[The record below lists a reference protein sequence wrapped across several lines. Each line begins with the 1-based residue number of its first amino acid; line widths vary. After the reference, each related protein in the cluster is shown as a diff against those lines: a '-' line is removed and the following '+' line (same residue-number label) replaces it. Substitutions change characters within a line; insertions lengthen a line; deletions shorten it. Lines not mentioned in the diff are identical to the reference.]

1 MFLVG
6 FVRKNNLFLKTDEN
20 LLKSIEKKSDII
32 YNLILVM
39 FMFLNTFKIALDGPS
54 GSGKSTLAKNLA
66 KHYGF
71 VYIDTGA
78 LYRTIGLF
86 VSERGIAS
94 DDAPSIAALL
104 PEMHIEMRLENGGGV
119 VYLGD
124 RRIGDEIRT
133 PLCSKYASDVSK
145 IPEVRAFLL
154 ETQRSIA
161 RENNVIMDGRDIGTV
176 ILPDAQVK
184 IFVTASI
191 EARAKRRTAEL
202 DQKGVKTTYEEVL
215 ADMKW
220 RDANDKNRDIAPAV
234 PAEDAVMFDNSELNI
249 EETLAHAIEII
260 DKVIKA

>member
-1 MFLVG
+1 MS
-6 FVRKNNLFLKTDEN
+6 KT
-20 LLKSIEKKSDII
+20 I
-32 YNLILVM
+32 
-39 FMFLNTFKIALDGPS
+39 KIALDGPS

-66 KHYGF
+66 KRYGF

-86 VSERGIAS
+86 VSEKGIAS
-94 DDAPSIAALL
+94 DDAKSIVAVL
-104 PEMHIEMRLENGGGV
+104 PEIRLEMRLENGGGV
-119 VYLGD
+119 VYLGGK
-124 RRIGDEIRT
+124 RIGDEIRT

-184 IFVTASI
+184 MFVTASI
-191 EARAKRRTAEL
+191 EARAKRRTVEL
-202 DQKGVKTTYEEVL
+202 EQKGVTTTYEEVL

-220 RDANDKNRDIAPAV
+220 RDENDKNRDIAPAV
-234 PAEDAVMFDNSELNI
+234 PAEDAIMFDNSDIGI
-249 EETLAHAIEII
+249 EETVAKAAEII
-260 DKVIKA
+260 DGVLGR

>member
-1 MFLVG
+1 M
-6 FVRKNNLFLKTDEN
+6 TE
-20 LLKSIEKKSDII
+20 
-32 YNLILVM
+32 
-39 FMFLNTFKIALDGPS
+39 TFKIALDGPS

-86 VSERGIAS
+86 VAERGIAS
-94 DDAPSIAALL
+94 DDREAIVACL
-104 PEMHIEMRLENGGGV
+104 PDINIEMKLENGGGV
-119 VYLGD
+119 VYLGGK
-124 RRIGDEIRT
+124 RIGNEIRT

-154 ETQRSIA
+154 ETQRDIA
-161 RENNVIMDGRDIGTV
+161 KKNNVIMDGRDIGTV

-191 EARAKRRTAEL
+191 EARAKRRFAEL
-202 DQKGVKTTYEEVL
+202 QERGDSATYEEVL

-220 RDANDKNRDIAPAV
+220 RDANDKNRNIAPAV
-234 PAEDAVMFDNSELNI
+234 PAEDAVMFDNSGLNV
-249 EETLAHAIEII
+249 EETLSAAIEII
-260 DKVIKA
+260 DKVIKV

>member
-1 MFLVG
+1 M
-6 FVRKNNLFLKTDEN
+6 KKA
-20 LLKSIEKKSDII
+20 IEKKTGMM
-32 YNLILVM
+32 YNRKLVISM
-39 FMFLNTFKIALDGPS
+39 TTSTFKIALDGPS

-86 VSERGIAS
+86 VAERGIAS
-94 DDAPSIAALL
+94 DETEAIVALL
-104 PEMHIEMRLENGGGV
+104 PEIHIEMKLENGGGV
-119 VYLGD
+119 VYLGGK
-124 RRIGDEIRT
+124 RIGEEIRT

-184 IFVTASI
+184 IFVVASP
-191 EARAKRRTAEL
+191 EARAERRFAEL
-202 DQKGVKTTYEEVL
+202 AEKGIETTYEAVL
-215 ADMKW
+215 SEMKW
-220 RDANDKNRDIAPAV
+220 RDANDSGREIAPAV
-234 PAEDAVMFDNSELNI
+234 PAEDSILFDNSGLSV
-249 EETLAHAIEII
+249 EETVEKAIEII
-260 DKVIKA
+260 DGVYKR

>member
-1 MFLVG
+1 MV
-6 FVRKNNLFLKTDEN
+6 KNT
-20 LLKSIEKKSDII
+20 I
-32 YNLILVM
+32 
-39 FMFLNTFKIALDGPS
+39 KIALDGPS

-86 VSERGIAS
+86 VAQKGVAS
-94 DDAPSIAALL
+94 DDVKAIVALL
-104 PEMHIEMRLENGGGV
+104 PEIHIEMRLENGGNA
-119 VYLGD
+119 VYLDGKL
-124 RRIGDEIRT
+124 IGEEIRT

-184 IFVTASI
+184 IFVSASA
-191 EARAKRRTAEL
+191 EARANRRYAEL
-202 DQKGVKTTYEEVL
+202 CQRGVETTYDEVL
-215 ADMKW
+215 SEMKW
-220 RDANDKNRDIAPAV
+220 RDANDSGRDVAPLV
-234 PAEDAVMFDNSELNI
+234 PAEDAIMFDNSGLNVQ
-249 EETLAHAIEII
+249 ETVEAAIKII
-260 DKVIKA
+260 DGVIGK

>member
-1 MFLVG
+1 MV
-6 FVRKNNLFLKTDEN
+6 KT
-20 LLKSIEKKSDII
+20 
-32 YNLILVM
+32 
-39 FMFLNTFKIALDGPS
+39 TFKIALDGPS

-94 DDAPSIAALL
+94 DDVPAIIAVL
-104 PEMHIEMRLENGGGV
+104 PEIHIEMKLENGGGA
-119 VYLGD
+119 VYLGGKL
-124 RRIGDEIRT
+124 IGNEIRT

-184 IFVTASI
+184 MFVTASI
-191 EARAKRRTAEL
+191 EARAKRRFVEL
-202 DQKGVKTTYEEVL
+202 QERGVETTYEDVL
-215 ADMKW
+215 ADMQW
-220 RDANDKNRDIAPAV
+220 RDANDSGRKIAPAI
-234 PAEDAVMFDNSELNI
+234 PAEDAIMFDNSGLNI
-249 EETLAHAIEII
+249 EETVAHAIEII
-260 DKVIKA
+260 DKVIK

>member
-1 MFLVG
+1 M
-6 FVRKNNLFLKTDEN
+6 
-20 LLKSIEKKSDII
+20 
-32 YNLILVM
+32 YNHILVI
-39 FMFLNTFKIALDGPS
+39 FMNKETYKIALDGPS

-94 DDAPSIAALL
+94 DDAANIVSVL
-104 PEMHIEMRLENGGGV
+104 PEIKIEMKLENGGGA
-119 VYLGD
+119 VYLGGK
-124 RRIGDEIRT
+124 RIGDEIRT
-133 PLCSKYASDVSK
+133 PLISKYASDVSK

-184 IFVTASI
+184 MFVVASS
-191 EARAKRRTAEL
+191 EARAKRRYAEL
-202 DQKGVKTTYEEVL
+202 CEKGVETTYEDVL

-220 RDANDKNRDIAPAV
+220 RDANDSNREIAPAV
-234 PAEDAVMFDNSELNI
+234 PAPDAIMFDNSGLSVD
-249 EETLAHAIEII
+249 ETVAEAMKII
-260 DKVIKA
+260 DGIIGK

>member
-1 MFLVG
+1 MV
-6 FVRKNNLFLKTDEN
+6 NKT
-20 LLKSIEKKSDII
+20 I
-32 YNLILVM
+32 
-39 FMFLNTFKIALDGPS
+39 KIALDGPS
-54 GSGKSTLAKNLA
+54 GSGKSTLAKHLA

-86 VSERGIAS
+86 VSEKGIAS
-94 DDAPSIAALL
+94 DDAEKIIKVL
-104 PEMHIEMRLENGGGV
+104 PEIHIEMCLEQGGGV
-119 VYLGD
+119 VYLGG
-124 RRIGDEIRT
+124 RKIGDEIRT

-184 IFVTASI
+184 LFMIASP
-191 EARAKRRTAEL
+191 EARASRRFEEL
-202 DQKGVKTTYEEVL
+202 KARGVETTYEEVL

-220 RDANDKNRDIAPAV
+220 RDNNDSSRKIAPAI
-234 PAEDAVMFDNSELNI
+234 PAEDAVMFDNSEYTI
-249 EETLAHAIEII
+249 DGMVEAAVSII
-260 DKVIKA
+260 DGILNKG